1 MFRACTHNAILPNL
15 YFLLFFEKST
25 FAMINTKKELQYYL
39 QEDAKALGY
48 NKLSAFKRFIKI
60 HFDKRVRF
68 HIELRKYEYWSN
80 VFSLGGVNTI
90 VSPCFFII
98 IMYLKNY
105 PILLDILFI
114 KIALAPD

>member
-1 MFRACTHNAILPNL
+1 
-15 YFLLFFEKST
+15 
-25 FAMINTKKELQYYL
+25 MINTKKELQYYL

-80 VFSLGGVNTI
+80 VFSMGGGEYNSFPH
-90 VSPCFFII
+90 VS
-98 IMYLKNY
+98 LS
-105 PILLDILFI
+105 LLCI
-114 KIALAPD
+114 